1 MLPLMINDIF
11 IDTVS
16 EKQYRLLKMDLNNDT
31 AIIIEM
37 KNKYRLPEVKSLA
50 EIENCLSERI
60 YEKCE
65 QTVSINALESLTQK
79 QERNL
84 NKLWDIISPII
95 QDESISFDWKK
106 RCTAINQIAEQK
118 GCSHSTVQRWL
129 HKYWAG
135 GCTKMALV
143 PNYKARGGAGKERIS
158 SNGQIGR
165 PCKYQQQTDKIQI
178 GETEKRQIK
187 HIVNMTYNKNS
198 KYKMTD
204 AYTKFIQTYYWSE
217 ETQSVV
223 SPCPS
228 ITQFR
233 YHAKKILNL
242 RKRIGAKKFDRTY
255 RSIPGSSACEADGP
269 GEKYQIDAT
278 IADVYLVSRADRNA
292 VIGRPVLYFV
302 TDVFSRMITG
312 FYVSLEGPSWTDA
325 MMALYYTNMDKVQLC
340 SQFGIAIQEGDWPCT
355 GLPQQLLTDNGELV
369 SKASSQL
376 VSELGVH
383 MQNTSA
389 WRPDLK
395 GIVEQSFHLIN
406 GRTRMLLPGGVQ
418 PDYRDRGAQDYKL
431 DATLNLYEFNQ
442 IIIHYILKHNSRV
455 LTKHPQK
462 SEDIIAAG
470 IPAVPLALW
479 NWGIQN
485 RSGCLAKRTPQEVAY
500 SLLPN
505 DTARVTER
513 GIKYKSQYYTCAS
526 FIRENMGSQARIN
539 GTWQIQI
546 KHDPRATK
554 TILLCQE
561 NGQYEICTRIET
573 ACADWFEEDFYYQNQ
588 KEKAAASA
596 ERSHNL
602 REEAAFQSKVKAIIQ
617 KAQAEKEMSSHVVNF
632 PVKNQIRTNR
642 KKDLHFQQQTENF
655 LQKKQ
660 QDAVDE
666 PPIKDKQTQTANN
679 KCSAKILEWQREDDE

>member
-1 MLPLMINDIF
+1 MINDIF
-11 IDTVS
+11 ENIINKKS
-16 EKQYRLLKMDLNNDT
+16 YRLLQKYPDTDT
-31 AIIIEM
+31 AVMIELQSEF
-37 KNKYRLPEVKSLA
+37 KLPEICGLSDLEDMVEDGTCKILEQSNHSGSA
-50 EIENCLSERI
+50 EHLTKKQMQQINEIWNTIE
-60 YEKCE
+60 
-65 QTVSINALESLTQK
+65 
-79 QERNL
+79 
-84 NKLWDIISPII
+84 PII
-95 QDESISFDWKK
+95 RNDELSFDEKK
-106 RCTAINQIAEQK
+106 RSENIKKIML
-118 GCSHSTVQRWL
+118 VQHCAHTSLLRWL

-143 PNYKARGGAGKERIS
+143 PNYKARGGAGKERTD
-158 SNGQIGR
+158 SNGRIGR
-165 PCKYQQQTDKIQI
+165 PCKYQPQTDEMQI
-178 GETEKRQIK
+178 GKTEKWQIK

-204 AYTKFIQTYYWSE
+204 AYTKFIRTYYWNE

-233 YHAKKILNL
+233 YHAKKIWNL
-242 RKRIGAKKFDRTY
+242 RKRIGEKKFDRTY
-255 RSIPGSSACEADGP
+255 RAIPGNSACEADGP

-302 TDVFSRMITG
+302 TDVFSRMIAG

-340 SQFGIAIQEGDWPCT
+340 RQFGIDIQEGDWPCI

-418 PDYRDRGAQDYKL
+418 LDYRDRGVPDYKL
-431 DATLNLYEFNQ
+431 DATLNLCEFNQ

-462 SEDIIAAG
+462 SEDIITAG
-470 IPAVPLALW
+470 IPAIPLALW

-505 DTARVTER
+505 GTARVTER
-513 GIKYKSQYYTCAS
+513 GIKYKSQYYTCDS
-526 FIRENMGSQARIN
+526 FIREDMGSQARIN
-539 GTWQIQI
+539 GTWQIMI

-554 TILLCQE
+554 TILLCCE
-561 NGQYEICTRIET
+561 DGQYEVCTRLESY
-573 ACADWFEEDFYYQNQ
+573 CEDWFEEDFQYQNQ
-588 KEKAAASA
+588 LEKSKGNANQK
-596 ERSHNL
+596 HNL
-602 REEAAFQSKVKAIIQ
+602 KNEVAFQTQIDSIIK
-617 KAQAEKEMSSHVVNF
+617 KAQAEKEQTDNVVAF
-632 PVKNQIRTNR
+632 PEKNKVRSNR
-642 KKDLHFQQQTENF
+642 KKDLLLQQKQESF
-655 LQKKQ
+655 LADSQHGNADEKQ
-660 QDAVDE
+660 VKASNKVS
-666 PPIKDKQTQTANN
+666 TNN